1 MSRTQETPTSDT
13 MSVPRPATLHDLL
26 IAWQAGEI
34 GYREAL
40 RRARIETLGELYEA
54 AELSGVPLST
64 DLWPE
69 EREQARIVGALLR
82 ERAGVGA

>member
-1 MSRTQETPTSDT
+1 MALH
-13 MSVPRPATLHDLL
+13 RPATLHDLL
-26 IAWQAGEI
+26 IAWQAGAI
-34 GYREAL
+34 GHREAM

-69 EREQARIVGALLR
+69 ELEQARVVGALLR
-82 ERAGVGA
+82 ERVGART